1 MILDIAFLFG
11 MRSNCRRMKANQ
23 IIAVSLST
31 EPNPNVICSQ
41 KREKTFLW
49 RTARRSS
56 RPFWR
61 NIELNIIC
69 TVHSGTVR
77 NSKCKLHT
85 YTSWSVIPGS
95 PAPPL
100 VTGKLWKIEISE
112 EQITLAGDPI
122 LSRNIIFKV
131 HTYSSYL
138 ISKWFSERRCYFSTL
153 EYQQNG
159 SPCFA
164 WIYLGQQK
172 IAGDFDGQ
180 RTYCAKYD
188 RLAGGDEVFCDQLHY
203 AAVQEEDDDEVPFTF
218 RHPYHFPLQKHRD
231 LGINQN

>member
-1 MILDIAFLFG
+1 MEQWGTVNA
-11 MRSNCRRMKANQ
+11 NCTH
-23 IIAVSLST
+23 IHHDL
-31 EPNPNVICSQ
+31 
-41 KREKTFLW
+41 
-49 RTARRSS
+49 SS
-56 RPFWR
+56 RLTGTTSCNR
-61 NIELNIIC
+61 ETLKNINLRRTDNF
-69 TVHSGTVR
+69 SGGR
-77 NSKCKLHT
+77 
-85 YTSWSVIPGS
+85 
-95 PAPPL
+95 
-100 VTGKLWKIEISE
+100 
-112 EQITLAGDPI
+112 PI

-131 HTYSSYL
+131 HTYS
-138 ISKWFSERRCYFSTL
+138 SKWFSERRCYFSTL

-159 SPCFA
+159 SPCFV
-164 WIYLGQQK
+164 WIYLGQRK

>member
-1 MILDIAFLFG
+1 MQTAHIYIMI
-11 MRSNCRRMKANQ
+11 C
-23 IIAVSLST
+23 
-31 EPNPNVICSQ
+31 
-41 KREKTFLW
+41 
-49 RTARRSS
+49 
-56 RPFWR
+56 
-61 NIELNIIC
+61 
-69 TVHSGTVR
+69 H
-77 NSKCKLHT
+77 
-85 YTSWSVIPGS
+85 PGS

-153 EYQQNG
+153 EYQQSG

-218 RHPYHFPLQKHRD
+218 RHPYSFSSSETQRFRYQPKLKVIIVVYTPRNLSGYNNCRNCQCRTWETPAFTFTFNFHFF
-231 LGINQN
+231 